1 MSPSRGSTI
10 GIREP
15 ILAFTSRTGSGS
27 TCPRHRR
34 NRRPRLS
41 RRQRLDRKP
50 GEMLSY
56 IVHRILI
63 MIPTLI
69 AISIVIF
76 TIINL
81 PPGDYFS
88 TYIAELQSSGE
99 AADLAK
105 IHFLQVQYGFDRPL
119 WEQYLY
125 WVAGLLQGDMGYS
138 FAYNLPVKDVVGDR
152 LLMTFVVSFT
162 TIIFT
167 YVVAFPI
174 GVYSAIHQYS
184 WSDHVLTLL
193 GFLGLAIPSFLLALV
208 LLYLANVYF
217 GILIGG
223 LMDPQFVDQPWTW
236 QKVLSVLAHIWIPV
250 IVIGTAGTASM
261 IRRLR
266 ANLLDELQ
274 KQYVVTARAKG
285 LPPIRTLLKYPL
297 RMALNPFISD
307 IGSLL
312 PHVIS
317 GAAIVSV
324 VMSLTTTGPMLLDAL
339 RSQDMYLAGSFL
351 MFMAFLSVI
360 GVFISDLALAVLDP
374 RIRLQAGRGGWAGCV
389 SEGGAR

>member
-1 MSPSRGSTI
+1 
-10 GIREP
+10 
-15 ILAFTSRTGSGS
+15 
-27 TCPRHRR
+27 
-34 NRRPRLS
+34 
-41 RRQRLDRKP
+41 
-50 GEMLSY
+50 MLSY

-63 MIPTLI
+63 MIPTLL

-81 PPGDYFS
+81 PPGDYFT

-105 IHFLQVQYGFDRPL
+105 INFLKTQYGFDKPI
-119 WEQYLY
+119 WEQYFF
-125 WVAGLLQGDMGYS
+125 WASGLLRGDMGYS
-138 FAYNLPVKDVVGDR
+138 FAYNLPVNQVVGYR
-152 LLMTFVVSFT
+152 LLMTFIVSFT
-162 TIIFT
+162 TILFT
-167 YVVAFPI
+167 YIVAFPI
-174 GVYSAIHQYS
+174 GVYSATHQYS
-184 WSDHVLTLL
+184 WSDHALTLL
-193 GFLGLAIPSFLLALV
+193 GFLGLATPSFLLALV

-217 GILIGG
+217 GISIGG
-223 LMDPQFVDQPWTW
+223 LMDPQYVNQPWSVA
-236 QKVLSVLAHIWIPV
+236 KALSVAAHLCIPV

-285 LPPIRTLLKYPL
+285 LPPLKLLFKYPL

-324 VMSLTTTGPMLLDAL
+324 VMSLPTTGPMLLEAL

-351 MFMAFLSVI
+351 MFMAFLTVI

-374 RIRLQAGRGGWAGCV
+374 RIRLQAGR
-389 SEGGAR
+389 SQ

>member
-1 MSPSRGSTI
+1 M
-10 GIREP
+10 
-15 ILAFTSRTGSGS
+15 LAY
-27 TCPRHRR
+27 
-34 NRRPRLS
+34 L
-41 RRQRLDRKP
+41 
-50 GEMLSY
+50 
-56 IVHRILI
+56 VHRVLI

-88 TYIAELQSSGE
+88 TYVAELQSSGE

-105 IHFLQVQYGFDRPL
+105 MHFLQVQYGFDRPL
-119 WEQYLY
+119 PEQYLY
-125 WVAGLLQGDMGYS
+125 WVIGLLRGDMGYS
-138 FAYNLPVKDVVGDR
+138 FAYNLPVNQVVGDR
-152 LLMTFVVSFT
+152 LLMTFLVSFT
-162 TIIFT
+162 TILFT
-167 YVVAFPI
+167 YIVAFPI
-174 GVYSAIHQYS
+174 GVYSATHQYS
-184 WSDHVLTLL
+184 WTDHGLTLL
-193 GFLGLAIPSFLLALV
+193 GFLGLATPSFLLALV

-217 GILIGG
+217 GISIGG
-223 LMDPQFVDQPWTW
+223 LMEPQYVGQPWTW
-236 QKVLSVLAHIWIPV
+236 PKVFSVLAHIWIPV

-285 LPPIRTLLKYPL
+285 LPPLRTLLKYPL

-324 VMSLTTTGPMLLDAL
+324 VMSLPTTGPMLLDAL

-351 MFMAFLSVI
+351 MFMSFLTVI
-360 GVFISDLALAVLDP
+360 GVFVSDLALAVLDP
-374 RIRLQAGRGGWAGCV
+374 RIRLQAGR
-389 SEGGAR
+389 SR